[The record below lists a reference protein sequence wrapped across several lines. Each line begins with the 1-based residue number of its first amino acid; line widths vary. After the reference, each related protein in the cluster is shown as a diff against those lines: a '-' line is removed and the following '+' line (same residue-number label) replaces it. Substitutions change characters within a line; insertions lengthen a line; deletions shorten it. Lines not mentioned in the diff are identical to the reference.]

1 MTRILISIV
10 LAQFLCTS
18 LWFASNAIL
27 SDLIQQHNLHPDFL
41 AHLTSAVQIGFITG
55 TLLFA
60 LFTIADKFSPSR
72 VFFVCSL
79 IAAAFNYCG
88 SFNEVTPISLLS
100 FRFFTGFFL
109 AGIYPVGMKIAS
121 DYYQKGLGKSLGFLV
136 GALVVGTALPH
147 LLKSMATTL
156 PWKYVLYSTSGLSI
170 VGGLAILLF
179 VPDGPFRKSSQ
190 AIHFTAFLSGFKNSS
205 FRSAAFGYFGHMW
218 ELYAF
223 WAFVPVMI
231 ATYNTQY
238 PNENLDVSF
247 LAFVIIASGGLACV
261 LGGLLSQR
269 YGAKKIATLALTL
282 SCACCLLSPL
292 FLFHSSSV
300 LFISFLL
307 FWGMTVVADSPLF
320 SSLVALHAPEETRGT
335 SLTAVTCIGF
345 AITIISIQ
353 LVSAFGVPQNQLYI
367 YTLLSAGPIMGLVA
381 LLKK

>member
-1 MTRILISIV
+1 
-10 LAQFLCTS
+10 
-18 LWFASNAIL
+18 
-27 SDLIQQHNLHPDFL
+27 
-41 AHLTSAVQIGFITG
+41 
-55 TLLFA
+55 
-60 LFTIADKFSPSR
+60 
-72 VFFVCSL
+72 
-79 IAAAFNYCG
+79 
-88 SFNEVTPISLLS
+88 
-100 FRFFTGFFL
+100 
-109 AGIYPVGMKIAS
+109 
-121 DYYQKGLGKSLGFLV
+121 
-136 GALVVGTALPH
+136 
-147 LLKSMATTL
+147 
-156 PWKYVLYSTSGLSI
+156 
-170 VGGLAILLF
+170 
-179 VPDGPFRKSSQ
+179 
-190 AIHFTAFLSGFKNSS
+190 
-205 FRSAAFGYFGHMW
+205 MW